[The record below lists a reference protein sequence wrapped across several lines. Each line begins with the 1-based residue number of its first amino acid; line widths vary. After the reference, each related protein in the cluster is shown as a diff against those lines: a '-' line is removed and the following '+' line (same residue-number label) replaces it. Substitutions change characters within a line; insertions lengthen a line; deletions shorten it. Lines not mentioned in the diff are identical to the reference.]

1 MPTKEKKLS
10 YALIHW
16 YNRSARD
23 LPWRRT
29 KDPYLVW
36 VSEIILQQT
45 TVDQGLPYY
54 NRFIERFPDIQV
66 LARAKSE
73 TVMKLW
79 EGLGYYSRA
88 RNLHF
93 TAKYVYLELGG
104 LFPDN
109 YDGLLALKGIGPYT
123 AAAIA
128 SFCFDLPHAVVDGNV
143 LRVITRLYG
152 LQLSIDEKE
161 GKNEVQK
168 RAALLLS
175 FQQPAVF
182 NQAIME
188 LGALVCSY
196 KQPDCSN
203 CPWKKDCKAYGKDEI
218 SRLPIRTKKIKKRN
232 RYFHFYVLEHQGQV
246 LVQKRIAKDIWR
258 DLHQFPLLE
267 MEKDTFSNEK
277 RPPEWIMPKEATL
290 LSSTQGKQ
298 SLTHQKIEANFF
310 HYRVPNKMSQ
320 HQMFWV
326 QHESL
331 LGLSWPKLIRNFIEE
346 SLHIG

>member
-10 YALIHW
+10 SALIHW
-16 YNRSARD
+16 YNKSARD

-29 KDPYLVW
+29 IDPYLIW
-36 VSEIILQQT
+36 ISEIILQQT

-54 NRFIERFPDIQV
+54 TRFIDRFPDIQA
-66 LARAKSE
+66 LAQAKPD

-88 RNLHF
+88 RNLHY
-93 TAKYVYLELGG
+93 TAKYVYSELGG
-104 LFPDN
+104 LFPDS
-109 YDGLLALKGIGPYT
+109 YDGLLTLRGIGPYT

-128 SFCFDLPHAVVDGNV
+128 SFCYNLPHAVVDGNV

-168 RAALLLS
+168 RAARLLS

-196 KQPDCSN
+196 KNPDCSN

-218 SRLPIRTKKIKKRN
+218 SRLPIRTKKIKKRT
-232 RYFHFYVLEHQGQV
+232 RYFHFYIIEYKGQF
-246 LVQKRIAKDIWR
+246 LVEKRLAKDIWR

-267 MEKDTFSNEK
+267 MAKETFSNEK
-277 RPPEWIMPKEATL
+277 RPLEWILPKEAIF
-290 LSSTQGKQ
+290 LSATQGKQ
-298 SLTHQKIEANFF
+298 TLTHQKIEAKFF
-310 HYRVPNKMSQ
+310 HYRVPKKRSQ
-320 HQMFWV
+320 ERMFWV
-326 QHESL
+326 QYKSL
-331 LGLSWPKLIRNFIEE
+331 LGHSWPKLIRNFIEE
-346 SLHIG
+346 SLLIG